1 MKCSIKHRVR
11 TVLIFIAIIC
21 ILLGLF
27 VNISH
32 MRRNRSICV
41 IQVDYY
47 RRLEAENSALLAQ
60 RNVELSKLN
69 SGGYPHLTQIQRR
82 RFIRSLI
89 SSVKR
94 LERTVEVNHRFRLV
108 FEDVV
113 AHPWRRLPAA
123 LLDDLGDL

>member
-1 MKCSIKHRVR
+1 
-11 TVLIFIAIIC
+11 
-21 ILLGLF
+21 
-27 VNISH
+27 

-60 RNVELSKLN
+60 RNVELSRLN